1 MPSFTFTDYQEQSK
15 ETAIYPNRGN
25 NFVYPTLGLVGEA
38 GEVADKVKKVLRD
51 KNGIM
56 TEGIK
61 EEIAKELGDVLWY
74 LAQMASELGASL
86 EDVARG
92 NIEKLRSR
100 KERGMISGS
109 GDNR

>member
-1 MPSFTFTDYQEQSK
+1 
-15 ETAIYPNRGN
+15 
-25 NFVYPTLGLVGEA
+25 
-38 GEVADKVKKVLRD
+38 
-51 KNGIM
+51 M